1 MSIQSI
7 YPLHNLF
14 LYKNVLCLINSELI
28 RDETILTYF
37 KKTYNYTPL
46 DNSFQTLVINIGNNN
61 SEIYHLS
68 IHDNIFMLYS
78 IDGKFF
84 EPTITLLNT
93 ISDIIC
99 LMIKSKYNSYFL
111 ANLLS
116 VKLCV
121 YLPNNSKVPF
131 GFVKKSENNITN
143 LFGTQL
149 LHQNLSLYI
158 KNFEFN
164 EKYELK
170 NISFENLIDYTDMI
184 KKFISQ
190 PVISAQSL
198 PTFQPATNNF
208 PIFGNSM
215 KY

>member
-7 YPLHNLF
+7 YPLQNLF
-14 LYKNVLCLINSELI
+14 LHKNVLCLINSEVI
-28 RDETILTYF
+28 RDETILIYL
-37 KKTYNYTPL
+37 KKIYNYTPL
-46 DNSFQTLVINIGNNN
+46 DNSFQTLVINIGNDN

-78 IDGKFF
+78 IDGKFC

-93 ISDIIC
+93 ISEMIC

-116 VKLCV
+116 VKLCF

-190 PVISAQSL
+190 PIISAQSL

-208 PIFGNSM
+208 PIFGNSL